1 MFVLSLQVEV
11 HVPNARSL
19 KNKRSA
25 VKPVIEGARRRFGVS
40 AAEVDHQHKWQ
51 RASIGFAVVSS
62 THAKAQDIIDSVE
75 RFVWS
80 FPEIV
85 VMNADRIWLEA
96 S

>member
-11 HVPNARSL
+11 HVPDARSL

-25 VKPVIEGARRRFGVS
+25 IKPVLEGARRRFGVS
-40 AAEVDHQHKWQ
+40 VAEVGHQHKWQ

-62 THAKAQDIIDSVE
+62 THSNAQDVIDSVE

-85 VMNADRIWLEA
+85 VMNSDRIWLEA